1 MIVAVKDHLLIEVKV
16 LDEKVNITL
25 PEMVDVIWLWN
36 DWIRQEENLAESFLE
51 SHDKEN
57 YYPELANYLRNNG
70 WEIEEMRFSQS

>member
-57 YYPELANYLRNNG
+57 
-70 WEIEEMRFSQS
+70 